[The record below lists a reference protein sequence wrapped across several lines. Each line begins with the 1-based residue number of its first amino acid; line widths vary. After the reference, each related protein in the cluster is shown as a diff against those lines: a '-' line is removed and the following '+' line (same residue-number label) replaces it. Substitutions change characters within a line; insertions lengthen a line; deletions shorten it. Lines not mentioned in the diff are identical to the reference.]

1 MITHKI
7 FKSEEEMNKFV
18 SLEKYTS
25 DGMKV
30 ISIETVD
37 VTETGQ
43 LESGGFVATAYK
55 GIKLWYQK

>member
-18 SLEKYTS
+18 SLQRYNS
-25 DGMKV
+25 DSMRV

-43 LESGGFVATAYK
+43 LETGGNIAFAYK
-55 GIKLWYQK
+55 GIKVWYQI